1 MSLNQSSNLAV
12 VGTLSW
18 QQKARN
24 KGCKIP
30 VNLPADGVRVVG
42 FDEVDISEIRLH
54 PQTTQSRT
62 LTVDKKHVKEV
73 ENYMEVNGLDEPI
86 YYSTDPKNGKK
97 MLEHGHHR
105 FEAASNLGW
114 ESIPAYE
121 VEFFKRA
128 DGLNSRDEFNQCLNN
143 HPPSLSHNT
152 SDALSYLNKLEK
164 NTSFFAA
171 AKSETDPTTRRDELR
186 KLANNKLREHY
197 PSKSP
202 QKRGSI
208 VTKWLDGKNP
218 SLMKSWKSGEV
229 WEFVTNNKYFP
240 AKPGN
245 GSVYYDTIKNEIFT
259 ASQSHTTDMNYGI
272 VGGQILD
279 LVKAWREDGLS
290 KRFINNKLNT
300 LKITVC
306 VHVEG
311 GRLSSLTSQQELDA
325 ERATFLN
332 RVMDYNVDGKIHSFP
347 YTKVLFIHQCLNP
360 PEPQKLISYT
370 WDPVPKEFIKE
381 L

>member
-1 MSLNQSSNLAV
+1 MTLNQSTSLAL

-18 QQKARN
+18 QQKALN

-30 VNLPADGVRVVG
+30 INFPGDGVRIVG
-42 FDEVDISEIRLH
+42 FDEIDIPEIRLH

-62 LTVDKKHVKEV
+62 LTVVKNHVKEV
-73 ENYMEVNGLDEPI
+73 ENYMEVNGLNEPI

-114 ESIPAYE
+114 KTIPAYE

-128 DGLNSRDEFNQCLNN
+128 DNLNSRDEFNQCLNN
-143 HPPSLSHNT
+143 HPPSLSHDT

-164 NTSFFAA
+164 NTPFFAG
-171 AKSETDPTTRRDELR
+171 AKSETDQTTRVNELR
-186 KLANNKLREHY
+186 RLANNKLREHY

-229 WEFVTNNKYFP
+229 WDFITNNKYFP
-240 AKPGN
+240 AKPSN
-245 GSVYYDTIKNEIFT
+245 GSVFYEPIKNEIFT

-279 LVKAWREDGLS
+279 LKKSWSADGLLKS
-290 KRFINNKLNT
+290 KINIKLKN

-311 GRLSSLTSQQELDA
+311 GRLGSLTSQQELDA

-332 RVMDYNVDGKIHSFP
+332 RVMDYNVDGTIHSFP

-370 WDPVPKEFIKE
+370 WDSVQKEFIKE
-381 L
+381 P